1 MDKGSIPFTSTIG
14 FQIVLLKRNTLRG
27 CMSEFILYNTEDGK
41 SEIKIILD
49 SESKTI
55 WLSQKQIAELFDLKI
70 PTINEHIKNIYEE
83 DELKENQTIRNF
95 LIVQR
100 EGKKDVEREVTHYN
114 LKLILAVGY
123 RVRSARGTQFRKWAT
138 ATLEEYLVKG
148 FVMNDER
155 LKDTKGWDYFDELLE
170 RVRDIRASE
179 KRFYQKVRDIF
190 SLSVDYDSKSQD
202 ARVFFQTIQNK
213 LLFAETGMTAAE
225 LIMARADGSLPNMGL
240 TTFKG
245 NVVRKGDI
253 VTAKNYLT
261 EEEVSNLNRLVT
273 MFLDFAEDRASRRKQ
288 ITMKEWLTQSE
299 SFLEFNEREIL
310 SGPGTRSHEAMLSF
324 VQKEYETFEA
334 NRRSGEK
341 EDSNKDLSH
350 DIDELIRISKK

>member
-1 MDKGSIPFTSTIG
+1 
-14 FQIVLLKRNTLRG
+14 
-27 CMSEFILYNTEDGK
+27 MSEFILYNTEDGK

-49 SESKTI
+49 NESKTI
-55 WLSQKQIAELFDLKI
+55 WLSQKQMAELFDLKVH
-70 PTINEHIKNIYEE
+70 TINEHIKNIFEE

-95 LIVQR
+95 RIVQR
-100 EGKKDVEREVTHYN
+100 EGEKDVEREVSHYN

-190 SLSVDYDSKSQD
+190 SQTSVDYNPKSEE
-202 ARVFFQTIQNK
+202 AKIFFQTIQNK
-213 LLFAETGMTAAE
+213 LLFAETGKTAAE
-225 LIMARADGSLPNMGL
+225 LIMDRADGTLPNMGL
-240 TTFKG
+240 TNFKG
-245 NVVRKGDI
+245 HVVRKGDI
-253 VTAKNYLT
+253 ATAKNYLN
-261 EEEVSNLNRLVT
+261 EKEVAGLNRLVT

-288 ITMKEWLTQSE
+288 ITMQEWLTNSE
-299 SFLEFNEREIL
+299 SFLEFNEREVL
-310 SGPGTRSHEAMLSF
+310 SGPGTRSHKAMVSF
-324 VQKEYETFEA
+324 VEKEYAVFEE
-334 NRRSGEK
+334 NRKAK
-341 EDSNKDLSH
+341 ELEESDEDLLK